1 MPAASLDAELRKF
14 ADLCR
19 ARGFALTHQRQVIYR
34 EMLRMGGH
42 PSPEAVHERVREH
55 IPSISLGTVY
65 KNLKTFLENGLLRE
79 VSLHHGTQRLEANL
93 ESHHHLVC
101 MRCKAIFDL
110 PELEVNGVQIHRSLP
125 RGFRIERVSVEVH
138 GICAACARKAPSS
151 LSVKPV
157 SHNN

>member
-1 MPAASLDAELRKF
+1 MKPVPAAALGGELERF

-42 PSPEAVHERVREH
+42 PSPEAVHERVRAH

-65 KNLKTFLENGLLRE
+65 KNLKTFVENGLLRE

-93 ESHHHLVC
+93 DSPHHHLVC
-101 MRCKAIFDL
+101 TRCKSIADL
-110 PELEVNGVQIHRSLP
+110 PEDGVSPVRIEQSLP
-125 RGFRIERVSVEVH
+125 RGFRVERISVEVH
-138 GICAACARKAPSS
+138 GICAACARKALSS
-151 LSVKPV
+151 S
-157 SHNN
+157 